1 MTQEQTQVNAIDW
14 LVEQLQ
20 QHYDTLGHID
30 PFTLIDLKYEAK
42 KMYYTTLSDE
52 FKRGLDMGCD
62 IGKKIWIENK

>member
-14 LVEQLQ
+14 LAEQILQ
-20 QHYDTLGHID
+20 NSANNTLD
-30 PFTLIDLKYEAK
+30 PFVLIDLKYEAK
-42 KMYYTTLSDE
+42 RMYYSALTDE